1 MAPSGDDSVV
11 KSHCSEEPCAY
22 LPRHF
27 AEQTNFGTTES
38 EFFDRVLADL
48 RSMDKSAKARVI
60 RLVKRYV
67 PTGPQGDS
75 ADAWD
80 QWWKE
85 NQSFAFASDAG
96 DYRWY
101 IDPLAKR
108 RGVSIL
114 EITTVRLTV
123 SGFAGTH
130 CS

>member
-1 MAPSGDDSVV
+1 MA
-11 KSHCSEEPCAY
+11 KWAEEHSRFVYPDGAHQ
-22 LPRHF
+22 LALDEDLVALNIAF
-27 AEQTNFGTTES
+27 DQS

-48 RSMDKSAKARVI
+48 RSMDKAAKARAI

-67 PTGPQGDS
+67 PNGPQGDS

-85 NQSFAFASDAG
+85 NKSFAFASDAG

-108 RGVSIL
+108 RGVSLL
-114 EITTVRLTV
+114 EMR
-123 SGFAGTH
+123 GPRRADH
-130 CS
+130 P